1 MNKIGFQANLFIIV
15 LILLISITIFIS
27 CEKDNYTGLSKE
39 NLYGKWIGPT
49 TMKVFD
55 FETQMAKPINNI
67 FEFKS
72 NGLCSIKTPEFNFNF
87 GIDCHP
93 DIGSKWDIISN
104 ENTIIFYYIPD
115 PGINLPKWRVVL
127 VGKWVC
133 KCLFVFLISL
143 LRSPR
148 KGGGGRGGA
157 KKKTKNSS
165 FHSHPQACPPD
176 TTNA

>member
-67 FEFKS
+67 LSLKVMDF
-72 NGLCSIKTPEFNFNF
+72 
-87 GIDCHP
+87 
-93 DIGSKWDIISN
+93 
-104 ENTIIFYYIPD
+104 
-115 PGINLPKWRVVL
+115 VVL
-127 VGKWVC
+127 KLQSLTLTLV
-133 KCLFVFLISL
+133 LIAILILALSGISYRMKIQLYSITSL
-143 LRSPR
+143 IRE
-148 KGGGGRGGA
+148 
-157 KKKTKNSS
+157 
-165 FHSHPQACPPD
+165 
-176 TTNA
+176 

>member
-115 PGINLPKWRVVL
+115 PGINLPKWECRWEV
-127 VGKWVC
+127 K
-133 KCLFVFLISL
+133 
-143 LRSPR
+143 
-148 KGGGGRGGA
+148 
-157 KKKTKNSS
+157 S
-165 FHSHPQACPPD
+165 FHPD
-176 TTNA
+176 SMKVKVYDKAGKFVRERIFNKLD